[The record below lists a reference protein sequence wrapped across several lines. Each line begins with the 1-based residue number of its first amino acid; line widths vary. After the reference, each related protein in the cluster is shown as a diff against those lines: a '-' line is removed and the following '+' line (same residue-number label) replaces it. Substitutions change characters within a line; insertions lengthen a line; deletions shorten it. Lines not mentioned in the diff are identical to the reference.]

1 MRRRRRQTPGW
12 PGPAER
18 TWTATVTRHDGTTYT
33 TTIHGPNVH
42 AAEIHAAAVDPAIA
56 RVVARAE
63 QPIR

>member
-1 MRRRRRQTPGW
+1 MRRRRRHAPAW
-12 PGPAER
+12 PVPAER
-18 TWTATVTRHDGTTYT
+18 TWTATVIRHDGTSYT
-33 TTIHGPNVH
+33 TTIYGPNVT